1 MTYLII
7 SHCLKE
13 SLIKK
18 ISTLTLKNLSESII
32 QLFPSESKESYYIP
46 YRKEGNKVTPYRGK
60 LWDKYCNMR
69 KVIRQIT

>member
-13 SLIKK
+13 SLTKK
-18 ISTLTLKNLSESII
+18 ISTLTLKNLSKSII

-46 YRKEGNKVTPYRGK
+46 YRKEGNKMTP
-60 LWDKYCNMR
+60 
-69 KVIRQIT
+69 